1 MSDDDTD
8 GTDGTDAEEHGDVDA
23 VDVFSM
29 LGNDVRL
36 EILLALYGSRGQRS
50 LPFARLYEVV
60 DVGDTSRFN
69 YHLGVLTPH
78 FVSKEADE
86 YALTP
91 AGRRLARAVT
101 AETYTE
107 SPLIDPVDV
116 EGRCYA
122 CGTHSLA
129 ARYAEE
135 AFSIDCTDCET
146 EVLRVHVPPTV
157 VRERDPETV
166 ADAFERWS
174 MHQVRQACA
183 GLCPDCGGPVE
194 PGVSDELSDRIAFD
208 VAATY
213 DCLVCG
219 RFVLTSFG
227 AIASHH
233 PTVRSFHRDRG
244 AALRDRRLWE
254 IEQFVGGEYTDI
266 DRRDPLTVRVT
277 FHAGGDTCHVS
288 IGEDLEVRRIDI
300 VRGGDD

>member
-1 MSDDDTD
+1 MSD
-8 GTDGTDAEEHGDVDA
+8 DGTDAEGHEDVDA
-23 VDVFSM
+23 AGVFSM

-36 EILLALYGSRGQRS
+36 EILLALHDGRGQRS
-50 LPFARLYEVV
+50 LPFSRLYERV
-60 DVGDTSRFN
+60 DVGDTSQFN

-78 FVSKEADE
+78 FVAKEGDD

-107 SPLIDPVDV
+107 SPRIEPIDVA
-116 EGRCYA
+116 GRCHA
-122 CGTHSLA
+122 CGARSLTA
-129 ARYAEE
+129 QYAEE

-146 EVLRVHVPPTV
+146 LILRVHVPPTV
-157 VRERDPETV
+157 VRERDRDAV

-174 MHQVRQACA
+174 MYQVRQARA

-194 PGVSDELSDRIAFD
+194 PGVSEELSDHIAFD

-227 AIASHH
+227 AIASQH

-244 AALRDRRLWE
+244 EALRDRRMWE
-254 IEQFVGGEYTDI
+254 IEQFVGGEHTEI
-266 DRRDPLTVRVT
+266 DRREPLVVCVT
-277 FHAGGDTCHVS
+277 FYAGGDACHVS
-288 IGEDLEVRRIDI
+288 MGENLEVQRIDI
-300 VRGGDD
+300 VQGGANRIGEDH